1 MLFNAMRLKAI
12 KQNVGLDGEE
22 GQELNWWGRR
32 AQYLEDEE
40 VKQNQQRTSRK
51 KVNEIGRE

>member
-1 MLFNAMRLKAI
+1 MRLKAI